1 VERYRAI
8 GFTDF
13 IFEAPP
19 PDRVDLAARIA
30 AEVLPELRR
39 AS

>member
-1 VERYRAI
+1 VGRYRAI

-13 IFEAPP
+13 LFEAPP
-19 PDRVDLAARIA
+19 PERAELAARIA

-39 AS
+39 G